1 MIELVGNFRK
11 IAEKIAAIILA
22 SMFITFLLQIFFRYV
37 VGWSVGWTIEYV
49 SIAWLWIIMFGYAF
63 VIKESEVIKLDILY
77 AYIPVKFQRL
87 LDFVTNMTCGAIIL
101 YSLPKSIDYIDFMS
115 IERTAYLRLNFAFL
129 FSIYVPFALI
139 VSIRCFFNSWK
150 AFEGTSYQNKSNSS
164 IATESS

>member
-11 IAEKIAAIILA
+11 IAEKIAAVILA

-63 VIKESEVIKLDILY
+63 VIKETEVIKS
-77 AYIPVKFQRL
+77 
-87 LDFVTNMTCGAIIL
+87 NMTCGAILL

-115 IERTAYLRLNFAFL
+115 IERTAYLRLNFALL